1 MRYRD
6 REETIHKKGWNEKNA
21 GDMGMKMVEQ
31 GNVKENRRKVGRKKA
46 IKFLVRLFIKS
57 KWSVNVV
64 KR

>member
-1 MRYRD
+1 
-6 REETIHKKGWNEKNA
+6 
-21 GDMGMKMVEQ
+21 MKMVEQ
-31 GNVKENRRKVGRKKA
+31 GYVKENRRKVGRKKA